1 VSKSGLRALQN
12 ALTARGV
19 AREDGRVLSNEA
31 RFLDARA
38 PVPLLA
44 TIPIGDLSPVEAYAT
59 VRAESS
65 FLLESGS
72 RAGRGALGRYSFIG
86 GAPYEILTAQHGALT
101 RWTSS
106 SGQTTT
112 TSITDPLAAA
122 FSRISSPA
130 VDLPPGAP
138 PFIGGAVGSLGYGLS
153 QRHRRGAPRDR
164 AECFP
169 DLQWMF
175 FDLVGAF
182 DHVERTF
189 TASFCPSPERFAA
202 EPRARLLGEGRARLN
217 DLLAAVTSGLRTGA
231 ERTSPTAP
239 GGSIVPGMSREAYY
253 AMVERAKA
261 YIAAGDIFQANLA
274 QRFTAEHHGSDGLD
288 VYRRLRAINPAPFA
302 AFVELGETEIICSSP
317 ERLVKMS
324 GREVET
330 RPIAGTRP
338 RGATAADDDDLTAD
352 LLLNPKERAEHLML
366 VDLERNDLGRV
377 CAYGS
382 VKVDELMVTERYSHV
397 IHIVSNIRG
406 LLRAGAT
413 GFDVL
418 DAVFPGGTV
427 TGVPKIRCMEII
439 DELEP
444 VSRGLY
450 TGSIGYVSWSGHM
463 DWNIVIRTLTRSR
476 GALSFYTGAGIV
488 ADSDPE
494 KEYRETLY
502 KAQALIDAVG

>member
-1 VSKSGLRALQN
+1 
-12 ALTARGV
+12 
-19 AREDGRVLSNEA
+19 
-31 RFLDARA
+31 
-38 PVPLLA
+38 
-44 TIPIGDLSPVEAYAT
+44 
-59 VRAESS
+59 
-65 FLLESGS
+65 LLE
-72 RAGRGALGRYSFIG
+72 
-86 GAPYEILTAQHGALT
+86 
-101 RWTSS
+101 
-106 SGQTTT
+106 
-112 TSITDPLAAA
+112 
-122 FSRISSPA
+122 
-130 VDLPPGAP
+130 
-138 PFIGGAVGSLGYGLS
+138 
-153 QRHRRGAPRDR
+153 
-164 AECFP
+164 
-169 DLQWMF
+169 
-175 FDLVGAF
+175 
-182 DHVERTF
+182 
-189 TASFCPSPERFAA
+189 
-202 EPRARLLGEGRARLN
+202 EGRARLR
-217 DLLAAVTSGLRTGA
+217 DFLTAVTRGLRAGA
-231 ERTSPTAP
+231 EPAIRTAP
-239 GGSIVPGMSREAYY
+239 AASIVAGMSRDAYC
-253 AMVERAKA
+253 AMVERAKD

-274 QRFTAEHHGSDGLD
+274 QRFTAAHHGSDGLY

-302 AFVELGETEIICSSP
+302 AFVDLGETEVICSSP
-317 ERLVKMS
+317 ERLVKVS

-338 RGATAADDDDLTAD
+338 RGATPTDDDDLTAD

-406 LLRAGAT
+406 TLRENASN
-413 GFDVL
+413 FDVV

-476 GALSFYTGAGIV
+476 GELSFYTGAGIV
-488 ADSDPE
+488 ADSDPD

-502 KAQALIDAVG
+502 KAQALIDAVS

>member
-1 VSKSGLRALQN
+1 M
-12 ALTARGV
+12 
-19 AREDGRVLSNEA
+19 LSNEA
-31 RFLDARA
+31 RFLDARV

-44 TIPIGDLSPVEAYAT
+44 TIPLGNLVPVDAYAV
-59 VRAESS
+59 VRTPSS

-86 GAPYEILTAQHGALT
+86 GSPYEILTAQHGALT
-101 RWTSS
+101 RWTSP
-106 SGQTTT
+106 SGKTTT
-112 TSITDPLAAA
+112 TPATDSLAAA
-122 FSRISSPA
+122 FNRIPGTA
-130 VDLPPGAP
+130 VDAPPGAP
-138 PFIGGAVGSLGYGLS
+138 PFIGGVVGCLGYGLS
-153 QRHRRGAPRDR
+153 QRHRRGGPCEHDVY
-164 AECFP
+164 FP

-202 EPRARLLGEGRARLN
+202 EPRARLLEEGRARLS
-217 DLLAAVTSGLRTGA
+217 DFLASVTRSLAKNA
-231 ERTSPTAP
+231 EPASRTAP
-239 GGSIVPGMSREAYY
+239 EASIVPGMSREAYC

-274 QRFTAEHHGSDGLD
+274 QRFTATYHGSDGLD

-302 AFVELGETEIICSSP
+302 AFVDLGETEVICSSP
-317 ERLVKMS
+317 ERLVKVS

-338 RGATAADDDDLTAD
+338 RGATAADDEDLTAD

-406 LLRAGAT
+406 LLREGAT
-413 GFDVL
+413 GLDVL

-476 GALSFYTGAGIV
+476 SELSFYTGAGIV
-488 ADSDPE
+488 ADSDPD

-502 KAQALIDAVG
+502 KAQALIDAVNY

>member
-1 VSKSGLRALQN
+1 V
-12 ALTARGV
+12 LTN
-19 AREDGRVLSNEA
+19 DA
-31 RFLDARA
+31 RFLDARV

-44 TIPIGDLSPVEAYAT
+44 TIPLGDLAPVDAYAAI
-59 VRAESS
+59 RAAAPS

-86 GAPYEILTAQHGALT
+86 GAPYEILTAQHGSLT
-101 RWTSS
+101 RWTSDARDA
-106 SGQTTT
+106 TTT
-112 TSITDPLAAA
+112 PTADPLAAVFDRMA
-122 FSRISSPA
+122 QGTLA
-130 VDLPPGAP
+130 APPGAP
-138 PFIGGAVGSLGYGLS
+138 PFFGGAVGCLGYGLS
-153 QRHRRGAPRDR
+153 RRHRRSAPRDR
-164 AECFP
+164 ADFFS
-169 DLQWMF
+169 DLHWMF

-189 TASFCPSPERFAA
+189 TASFCPAPERFAA
-202 EPRARLLGEGRARLN
+202 EPRERLLAEGRARLS
-217 DLLAAVTSGLRTGA
+217 DFLAVVTRGLGTDTG
-231 ERTSPTAP
+231 RTSQTAP
-239 GGSIVPGMSREAYY
+239 VVSIVAGMSRDAYC

-274 QRFTAEHHGSDGLD
+274 QRFTAMHHGSDGLE

-302 AFVELGETEIICSSP
+302 AFVDLGETEVICSSP
-317 ERLVKMS
+317 ERLVKVA

-338 RGATAADDDDLTAD
+338 RGATATDDDDLTTD

-406 LLRAGAT
+406 LLREGAT

-476 GALSFYTGAGIV
+476 DELAFYTGAGIV

-502 KAQALIDAVG
+502 KAQALIDAVS

>member
-1 VSKSGLRALQN
+1 V
-12 ALTARGV
+12 LT
-19 AREDGRVLSNEA
+19 NEA
-31 RFLDARA
+31 PFLHERV

-44 TIPIGDLSPVEAYAT
+44 TIPLGDLAPVVAYAAI
-59 VRAESS
+59 RAAAPS

-86 GAPYEILTAQHGALT
+86 GAPYQIVTAQDGALT
-101 RWTSS
+101 RWISESNETI
-106 SGQTTT
+106 TTPT
-112 TSITDPLAAA
+112 ADPLAAVFDRMLPGA
-122 FSRISSPA
+122 VAAPA
-130 VDLPPGAP
+130 GAP
-138 PFIGGAVGSLGYGLS
+138 PFFGGAVGCLGYGLS
-153 QRHRRGAPRDR
+153 RRHRRGGLRDR
-164 AECFP
+164 ADFFP
-169 DLQWMF
+169 DLHWML

-189 TASFCPSPERFAA
+189 TASFCPPPERFAA
-202 EPRARLLGEGRARLN
+202 EPRARLLEEGRARLS
-217 DLLAAVTSGLRTGA
+217 DFLAAVTRGLGTGA
-231 ERTSPTAP
+231 KRHLPTTNAA
-239 GGSIVPGMSREAYY
+239 SIVAGMSRDAYCD
-253 AMVERAKA
+253 MVERAKA

-274 QRFTAEHHGSDGLD
+274 QRFTATHHGSDGLD

-302 AFVELGETEIICSSP
+302 AFLDLGETEVICSSP
-317 ERLVKMS
+317 ERLVKVT
-324 GREVET
+324 GRDVET

-338 RGATAADDDDLTAD
+338 RGATPTDDEHLTAD
-352 LLLNPKERAEHLML
+352 LLINPKERAEHLML

-406 LLRAGAT
+406 LLREGAT
-413 GFDVL
+413 GLDVL

-450 TGSIGYVSWSGHM
+450 TGSIGYVSWSGQM
-463 DWNIVIRTLTRSR
+463 DWNIVIRTLTRAR
-476 GALSFYTGAGIV
+476 GELAFYTGAGIV

-494 KEYRETLY
+494 KEYAETLY
-502 KAQALIDAVG
+502 KAQALIDAVR

>member
-1 VSKSGLRALQN
+1 
-12 ALTARGV
+12 
-19 AREDGRVLSNEA
+19 
-31 RFLDARA
+31 
-38 PVPLLA
+38 
-44 TIPIGDLSPVEAYAT
+44 
-59 VRAESS
+59 
-65 FLLESGS
+65 
-72 RAGRGALGRYSFIG
+72 
-86 GAPYEILTAQHGALT
+86 
-101 RWTSS
+101 
-106 SGQTTT
+106 
-112 TSITDPLAAA
+112 
-122 FSRISSPA
+122 
-130 VDLPPGAP
+130 
-138 PFIGGAVGSLGYGLS
+138 
-153 QRHRRGAPRDR
+153 
-164 AECFP
+164 
-169 DLQWMF
+169 MF

-189 TASFCPSPERFAA
+189 TASFCPAPERFAA
-202 EPRARLLGEGRARLN
+202 EPRERLLAEGRARLS
-217 DLLAAVTSGLRTGA
+217 DFLAVVTRGLGTDTG
-231 ERTSPTAP
+231 RTSQTAP
-239 GGSIVPGMSREAYY
+239 VVSIVAGMSRDAYC

-274 QRFTAEHHGSDGLD
+274 QRFTAMHHGSDGLE

-302 AFVELGETEIICSSP
+302 AFVDLGETEVICSSP
-317 ERLVKMS
+317 ERLVKVA

-338 RGATAADDDDLTAD
+338 RGATATDDDDLTTD

-406 LLRAGAT
+406 LLREGAT

-476 GALSFYTGAGIV
+476 DELAFYTGAGIV

-502 KAQALIDAVG
+502 KAQALIDAVS

>member
-1 VSKSGLRALQN
+1 
-12 ALTARGV
+12 
-19 AREDGRVLSNEA
+19 
-31 RFLDARA
+31 
-38 PVPLLA
+38 
-44 TIPIGDLSPVEAYAT
+44 
-59 VRAESS
+59 
-65 FLLESGS
+65 
-72 RAGRGALGRYSFIG
+72 
-86 GAPYEILTAQHGALT
+86 
-101 RWTSS
+101 
-106 SGQTTT
+106 
-112 TSITDPLAAA
+112 LAAA
-122 FSRISSPA
+122 FNLIPHAA
-130 VDLPPGAP
+130 VDVPPGAP
-138 PFIGGAVGSLGYGLS
+138 PFIGGAVGCLGYGLS
-153 QRHRRGAPRDR
+153 RRHRRGAWRDR
-164 AECFP
+164 PDLFP

-175 FDLVGAF
+175 FDLVGTI

-189 TASFCPSPERFAA
+189 TASFCPPPERFAA
-202 EPRARLLGEGRARLN
+202 EPRERLLAEGRARLN
-217 DLLAAVTSGLRTGA
+217 EFIAAVTRVLGMGA
-231 ERTSPTAP
+231 ERTRQTAAAA
-239 GGSIVPGMSREAYY
+239 SIVAGMSREAYC

-274 QRFTAEHHGSDGLD
+274 QRFTVAHHGAEGLD

-302 AFVELGETEIICSSP
+302 AFVDLGETEVICSSP
-317 ERLVKMS
+317 ERLVKVT
-324 GREVET
+324 GRDVET

-406 LLRAGAT
+406 LLRDSAT

-450 TGSIGYVSWSGHM
+450 TGSIGYVSWTGHM
-463 DWNIVIRTLTRSR
+463 DWNIVIRTLTRTR
-476 GALSFYTGAGIV
+476 GELAFYTGAGIV
-488 ADSDPE
+488 ADSDPD

-502 KAQALIDAVG
+502 KAQGLIDAVS